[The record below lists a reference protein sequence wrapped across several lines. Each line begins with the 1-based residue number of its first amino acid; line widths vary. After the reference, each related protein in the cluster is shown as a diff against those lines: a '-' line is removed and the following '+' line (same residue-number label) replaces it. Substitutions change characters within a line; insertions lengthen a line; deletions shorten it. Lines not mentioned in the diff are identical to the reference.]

1 MPEGRE
7 GGGESPGGV
16 ERRAGRSEGRPP
28 LVNEFRVR
36 RARLQGAGGR
46 SLALV
51 FTQPLCFHSL
61 ACVNRLKLKHHTS
74 SRVSHKIR
82 LAAPPWL
89 ALDSKH
95 RVLVPGS

>member
-61 ACVNRLKLKHHTS
+61 ACVNRLK
-74 SRVSHKIR
+74 
-82 LAAPPWL
+82 
-89 ALDSKH
+89 
-95 RVLVPGS
+95 